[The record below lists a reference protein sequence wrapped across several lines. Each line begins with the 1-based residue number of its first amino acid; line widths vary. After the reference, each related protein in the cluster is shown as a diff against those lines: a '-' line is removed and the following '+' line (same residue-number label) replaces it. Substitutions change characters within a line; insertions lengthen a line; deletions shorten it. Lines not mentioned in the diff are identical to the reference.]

1 MNAAGTRSAMCA
13 KSSPTGRMPGSDY
26 EEPLLA
32 RFRLTLV
39 DALGESDRPLTRT
52 RDDRFATVPIVAPTA
67 WPWPPAIP
75 ELWVPY
81 NRRLC
86 PTPRWSR
93 ELCGSDGREDVV

>member
-1 MNAAGTRSAMCA
+1 MCA
-13 KSSPTGRMPGSDY
+13 KSSPTGRMRGSDY
-26 EEPLLA
+26 EEPPLA
-32 RFRLTLV
+32 RFPLTLV

-86 PTPRWSR
+86 PTPATVGRVVRVGRPEGCRPKR
-93 ELCGSDGREDVV
+93 EK